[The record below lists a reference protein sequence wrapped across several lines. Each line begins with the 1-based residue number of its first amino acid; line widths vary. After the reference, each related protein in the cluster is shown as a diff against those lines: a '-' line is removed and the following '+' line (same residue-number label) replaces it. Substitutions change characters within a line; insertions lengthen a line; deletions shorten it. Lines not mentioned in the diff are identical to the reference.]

1 LQMRV
6 RAHHLR
12 CFLFGLLAL
21 IGLQIALFDK
31 IFECAGNVDEGVP
44 LRFRNLRQRDTVQLI
59 DQKEAAVE
67 ISVDDDFEAASGC
80 ILVCDDNHFLI
91 EWIAYHYHVINLRT
105 LIVTSD
111 PNSRTSPQPILDRW
125 KGLIDIEYWNESRF
139 LDPDDITWLERAK
152 KLQMHR
158 LRQRSFNKECLR
170 ELKRRDKGWTILTDT
185 DEFVTLNPKLND
197 TRYES
202 LYTPNL
208 TSIREPGSV
217 MDYLKDIAIPNENIS
232 AFTPCIPIH
241 RWQFSSRESTPEE
254 VEKDVP
260 AEFHGSDFLTLR
272 WRRFGAEMK
281 FFQTMRGD
289 TCGIQRRAGP
299 VKTIIDLSRLRLVD
313 LFHDEVEGGPHRPLE
328 SVCGLYDAFVTP
340 GYVALVIHHFLG
352 RLDQWTYRV
361 TDNRGAGYRLA
372 RFKDMNDYIGLWKS
386 DDLRLWL
393 QGFVESVGEKEASRL
408 LVDVGKLQPLPGQL
422 PSLSFNQTLEEDDTK
437 TPKYEVGDIVLADWR
452 NYGQWDWAHITAVFD
467 GGFYNVMFIHDCSE
481 DLGLGTERLKKAGRA
496 YRTGLTY
503 EELMARGNPA
513 AIVGY
518 TDSAPA
524 WVKTRQVAVEAKAEE
539 DDDVSEEE
547 AEADVAKEKEVDEE
561 SSDSKD
567 SDDE

>member
-1 LQMRV
+1 MGSGEVIERLVSGQSLEQV
-6 RAHHLR
+6 SE
-12 CFLFGLLAL
+12 AL
-21 IGLQIALFDK
+21 HFDANIVAPRDLQIIDEQETA
-31 IFECAGNVDEGVP
+31 IGNS
-44 LRFRNLRQRDTVQLI
+44 L
-59 DQKEAAVE
+59 
-67 ISVDDDFEAASGC
+67 DDDFEAASGC

-139 LDPDDITWLERAK
+139 MDPDDITWLERAK

-197 TRYES
+197 TAYES

-217 MDYLKDIAIPNENIS
+217 IEYLKDISIPNENIS

-241 RWQFSSRESTPEE
+241 RWQFSSRESTLEE

-260 AEFHGSDFLTLR
+260 SNFHGSEFLTLR
-272 WRRFGAEMK
+272 WRRFGANMK
-281 FFQTMRGD
+281 YFQTMRGD

-313 LFHDEVEGGPHRPLE
+313 LFHEDVEGGPHRPLE

-386 DDLRLWL
+386 DHMRLWL

-422 PSLSFNQTLEEDDTK
+422 TSVSFNKRLEEDDTN

-496 YRTGLTY
+496 YRTNLTY
-503 EELMARGNPA
+503 KELLAKGNPK

-518 TDSAPA
+518 TDNVPA
-524 WVKTRQVAVEAKAEE
+524 WGKAQLLAQQGAVDAEAAQDDE
-539 DDDVSEEE
+539 DDDISEEDE
-547 AEADVAKEKEVDEE
+547 EVEETKEKEDEE
-561 SSDSKD
+561 ESTDSED
-567 SDDE
+567 GDDE